1 MLNEKQKKAW
11 DKYIFEYSLGA
22 NAVWATFKGDK
33 LTGQSSTAC
42 FASIFREVHKG
53 CDVVVSRVQV
63 FKDPIKDDSRY
74 DDIKYFYEWLL
85 GESPFAKVFLTK
97 SVDEVLESR
106 TLVVDANMPSNLAIG
121 ALSCART
128 IGEHVNIL
136 NTFVDLS
143 KGGCNKNLAYVLAT
157 GAENAQRDS
166 VDISWKYQWNGHKPF
181 SPDDFDGKSLS
192 NWLKGKA
199 VNLNKSIKKDPNY
212 QSDYYISTLWGGANG
227 STLNNLLRKYEASD
241 WVVVSG
247 KVKAVDLNPF
257 RKDKVVPKKDG
268 MSYAD
273 GITAMVNF
281 SKQIE
286 EKFCA

>member
-1 MLNEKQKKAW
+1 MLNKVQQKAW
-11 DKYIFEYSLGA
+11 QNYCKNMSFGV
-22 NAVWATFKGDK
+22 NAAWVTFTGDSMHK
-33 LTGQSSTAC
+33 QSSTAC
-42 FASIFREVHKG
+42 FASIYKKEHKG
-53 CDVVVSRVQV
+53 CDIVVSRIQA

-74 DDIKYFYEWLL
+74 EDIKYFYEWIL

-143 KGGCNKNLAYVLAT
+143 KGGCNKNLAYVLST

-181 SPDDFDGKSLS
+181 SPDDFNGKSLS
-192 NWLKGKA
+192 NWLKGEA
-199 VNLNKSIKKDPNY
+199 VNLNKSLKKNPNY
-212 QSDYYISTLWGGANG
+212 QSDHYICALWGGKSG
-227 STLNNLLRKYEASD
+227 STLHDLLRKYKASD
-241 WVVVSG
+241 WVVTSG

-273 GITAMVNF
+273 GITAMVNY